1 MDNLTKEQRRKN
13 MQHIRSTGT
22 TPEKLVM
29 RELRKRKIY
38 FAKHVKKIT
47 GKPDIVF
54 RRKKI
59 VVFIDSDFWHCH
71 PERFTMPQTN
81 VEYWEQKIA
90 RNKKRDLEVNTALK
104 EQGWQVIR
112 IWEYDI
118 KHDLDS
124 CMNLILEALKARQLS

>member
-13 MQHIRSTGT
+13 MQNIRSTGT

-29 RELRKRKIY
+29 RELKKRKIY

-54 RRKKI
+54 RRKKM

-71 PERFTMPQTN
+71 PERFTMPKTN
-81 VEYWEQKIA
+81 VDYWKPKIE
-90 RNKKRDLEVNTALK
+90 RNKKRDLEVNAALK

-112 IWEYDI
+112 LWEYDI
-118 KHDLDS
+118 KHDLDA
-124 CMNLILEALKARQLS
+124 CMTIVLDALAER